1 MFLVLFPIVWM
12 FAGAVKLE
20 KEILQYPPTVFGTEF
35 TWKSF
40 QRVFKTI
47 PMAIYL
53 KNTVIF
59 AGLSTLGAILFDSM
73 SGYAFARLQFKGKN
87 VLFIIVCLTI
97 CLQNV

>member
-1 MFLVLFPIVWM
+1 MKKKMSVSSTLIAIARIIIIAMLMFLVLFPIVWM

-59 AGLSTLGAILFDSM
+59 A
-73 SGYAFARLQFKGKN
+73 
-87 VLFIIVCLTI
+87 
-97 CLQNV
+97 